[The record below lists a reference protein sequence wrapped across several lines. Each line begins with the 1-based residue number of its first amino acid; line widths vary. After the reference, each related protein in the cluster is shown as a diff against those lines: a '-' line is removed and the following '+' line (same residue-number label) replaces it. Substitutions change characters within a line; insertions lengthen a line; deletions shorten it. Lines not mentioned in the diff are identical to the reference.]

1 MAPEIRKILFASDLS
16 EHARYAFGHAALIA
30 AYSRAR
36 IIILHVMEE
45 LAPGAEERVADA
57 FGKELYKELKTRKK
71 DGARDILIHKKTEA
85 PKIREYLAS
94 ICKEPVAAA
103 DLLQSDVIEDIL
115 VVEGN
120 VAEEII
126 SAATEHACD
135 VLVMGSRQRSLL
147 SEAFSGS
154 VVRKVLRRS
163 TKPVFVVP
171 LPE

>member
-16 EHARYAFGHAALIA
+16 EHARHAFDHAALIA
-30 AYSRAR
+30 ATSRAR

-45 LAPGAEERVADA
+45 LAPGAEERVAEA

-71 DGARDILIHKKTEA
+71 EGARDILIHKKTEA
-85 PKIREYLAS
+85 PKIREYLAN
-94 ICKEPVAAA
+94 ICKEPGAAA
-103 DLLQSDVIEDIL
+103 DPLQSDVIEDII
-115 VVEGN
+115 VMEGN

-126 SAATEHACD
+126 TAATAHACD
-135 VLVMGSRQRSLL
+135 VIVMGSRQRSLL

-163 TKPVFVVP
+163 KKPVFVVP